1 MRLIR
6 QQNPNIIFHKRSTLD
21 FPLHLHN
28 VLEIVFL
35 RQGSATAVCGG
46 NRYELTPGDVFVAF
60 PNQPHGYE
68 NSRDVESDVLIIPLQ
83 PFLSPWRSMLTQKIP
98 ASPVL
103 PCGQWEDTGIPA
115 LLDLLRPEYKAV
127 SQPVLQG
134 YAMIVAGKLL
144 PLLKLTDQSAEGGD
158 MLRALLLYISEHYH
172 EPITRKD
179 IAQGM
184 GYNES
189 YLSHVFS
196 ENLQATMMD
205 YVNSLRLKDAKML
218 LMETDLP
225 VSDICLQLGFGS
237 LRTFN
242 RLFTKAENMSPREYR
257 KRR

>member
-21 FPLHLHN
+21 FALHLHN

-83 PFLSPWRSMLTQKIP
+83 PFLSPWRSMLTQKMPI
-98 ASPVL
+98 SPVL
-103 PCGQWEDTGIPA
+103 SRGQWEGTGLA
-115 LLDLLRPEYKAV
+115 VLMDLLRPERKTV

-134 YAMIVAGKLL
+134 YAMVVAGKLL
-144 PLLKLTDQSAEGGD
+144 PLLPLTDQSAED
-158 MLRALLLYISEHYH
+158 SDLLHALLLYISEHYH
-172 EPITRKD
+172 EPINRKD

-218 LMETDLP
+218 LLDTDLP
-225 VSDICLQLGFGS
+225 VSDISLQLGFGS

-257 KRR
+257 KRS